1 MKTAIKLV
9 LIDLLIAQIIA
20 PILIMIPCTIYLFVT
35 TGNLDKVTL
44 TQMIMIPAQLAGQ
57 IMMGIYLW
65 KAGYISKKKA
75 TWLPVSAPYLVC
87 SAIAILTCGFAVSS
101 LMSLLDWIP
110 NIMEQSFN
118 ILQSGWGGIL
128 AIAIVGPVLEE
139 LLFRGAITHALLQ
152 QYNPTKAILISA
164 LLFGVFHINPAQILP
179 AFLIGILLAWTYYK
193 TGSLIPCILMHV
205 LNNSLSVYLSIKYP
219 EAENMD
225 DLINGTPYLIVL
237 FGSILL
243 FIGIILTMNHLTSQA
258 AIKKGSFYFP
268 SFALNA
274 NAYIRICFTIDSKPL
289 LRVGDRCSFSP
300 ILSIK

>member
-9 LIDLLIAQIIA
+9 LIDLVIAQIVA
-20 PILIMIPCTIYLFVT
+20 PVLIMIPCTIYLLVT
-35 TGNLDKVTL
+35 TGNLDKAVL
-44 TQMIMIPAQLAGQ
+44 TQTIMIPAQLAGQ

-65 KAGYISKKKA
+65 KAGYISTKKE
-75 TWLPVSAPYLVC
+75 TWSLVSAPYLLG
-87 SAIAILTCGFAVSS
+87 SAVAILTSGFVASS

-110 NIMEQSFN
+110 NIMEQSFD

-139 LLFRGAITHALLQ
+139 LLFRGAITKALLQ

-164 LLFGVFHINPAQILP
+164 LLFGAFHINPAQILP

-193 TGSLIPCILMHV
+193 TGSLIPCIFMHI

-225 DLINGTPYLIVL
+225 DLINGTPY
-237 FGSILL
+237 F
-243 FIGIILTMNHLTSQA
+243 IILIG
-258 AIKKGSFYFP
+258 AI
-268 SFALNA
+268 
-274 NAYIRICFTIDSKPL
+274 
-289 LRVGDRCSFSP
+289 V
-300 ILSIK
+300 ILAGVILYMRRETV

>member
-9 LIDLLIAQIIA
+9 LIDLVIAQIVA
-20 PILIMIPCTIYLFVT
+20 PVLIMIPCTIYLLVT
-35 TGNLDKVTL
+35 TGNLDKAVL
-44 TQMIMIPAQLAGQ
+44 TQTIIIPAQLAGQ

-65 KAGYISKKKA
+65 KAGYISTKKE
-75 TWLPVSAPYLVC
+75 TWSLVSAPYLLG
-87 SAIAILTCGFAVSS
+87 SAVAILTSGFVVSS
-101 LMSLLDWIP
+101 LMSLLDSIP
-110 NIMEQSFN
+110 NIMEQSFD

-139 LLFRGAITHALLQ
+139 LLFRGAITKALLQ

-193 TGSLIPCILMHV
+193 TGSLIPCIFMHI

-225 DLINGTPYLIVL
+225 DLISGTPYLI
-237 FGSILL
+237 IL
-243 FIGIILTMNHLTSQA
+243 IGAIVILAGVIPYMQRMTSN
-258 AIKKGSFYFP
+258 K
-268 SFALNA
+268 
-274 NAYIRICFTIDSKPL
+274 
-289 LRVGDRCSFSP
+289 
-300 ILSIK
+300 

>member
-9 LIDLLIAQIIA
+9 LIDLVIAQIVA
-20 PILIMIPCTIYLFVT
+20 PVLIMIPCTIYLLVT
-35 TGNLDKVTL
+35 TGNLDKAVL
-44 TQMIMIPAQLAGQ
+44 TQTIMIPAQLAGQ

-65 KAGYISKKKA
+65 KAGYISTKKE
-75 TWLPVSAPYLVC
+75 TWSLVSAPYFLG
-87 SAIAILTCGFAVSS
+87 SAVAILTSGFVVSS

-110 NIMEQSFN
+110 NIMEQSFD

-139 LLFRGAITHALLQ
+139 LLFRGAITKALLQ

-164 LLFGVFHINPAQILP
+164 LLFGAFHINPAQILP

-193 TGSLIPCILMHV
+193 TGSLIPCIFMHI

-225 DLINGTPYLIVL
+225 GLISGTPYLI
-237 FGSILL
+237 IL
-243 FIGIILTMNHLTSQA
+243 IGAIVILAGVIPYMQRMTSN
-258 AIKKGSFYFP
+258 K
-268 SFALNA
+268 
-274 NAYIRICFTIDSKPL
+274 
-289 LRVGDRCSFSP
+289 
-300 ILSIK
+300 

>member
-9 LIDLLIAQIIA
+9 LIDLVIAQIVA
-20 PILIMIPCTIYLFVT
+20 PVLIMIPCTIYLLVT
-35 TGNLDKVTL
+35 TGNLDKAVL
-44 TQMIMIPAQLAGQ
+44 TQTIIIPAQLAGQ

-65 KAGYISKKKA
+65 KAGYISTKKE
-75 TWLPVSAPYLVC
+75 TWSLVSAPYLLG
-87 SAIAILTCGFAVSS
+87 SAVAILTSGFVVSS

-110 NIMEQSFN
+110 NIMEQSFD

-139 LLFRGAITHALLQ
+139 LLFRGAITKALLQ

-164 LLFGVFHINPAQILP
+164 LLFGVHINPAQILP

-193 TGSLIPCILMHV
+193 TGSLIPCIFMHI

-225 DLINGTPYLIVL
+225 DLISGTPYLI
-237 FGSILL
+237 IL
-243 FIGIILTMNHLTSQA
+243 IGAIVILAGVIPYMQRMTSN
-258 AIKKGSFYFP
+258 K
-268 SFALNA
+268 
-274 NAYIRICFTIDSKPL
+274 
-289 LRVGDRCSFSP
+289 
-300 ILSIK
+300 

>member
-9 LIDLLIAQIIA
+9 LIDLVIAQIVA
-20 PILIMIPCTIYLFVT
+20 PVLIMIPCTIYLLVT
-35 TGNLDKVTL
+35 TGNLDKAVL
-44 TQMIMIPAQLAGQ
+44 TQTIMIPAQLAGQ

-65 KAGYISKKKA
+65 KAGYISTKKE
-75 TWLPVSAPYLVC
+75 TWSLASAPYLLG
-87 SAIAILTCGFAVSS
+87 SAVAILTSGFVVSS

-110 NIMEQSFN
+110 NIMEQSFD

-139 LLFRGAITHALLQ
+139 LLFRGAITKALLQ

-164 LLFGVFHINPAQILP
+164 LLFGAFHINPAQILP

-193 TGSLIPCILMHV
+193 TGSLIPCIFMHI

-225 DLINGTPYLIVL
+225 DLISGTPYLI
-237 FGSILL
+237 IL
-243 FIGIILTMNHLTSQA
+243 IGAIVILAGVIPYMQRMTSN
-258 AIKKGSFYFP
+258 K
-268 SFALNA
+268 
-274 NAYIRICFTIDSKPL
+274 
-289 LRVGDRCSFSP
+289 
-300 ILSIK
+300 